1 MCNVRPAQ
9 ALRDAAGC
17 LGARVACKRSPSIE
31 ILLDSSDTWA
41 SRRRLRLARRKG
53 SGMHTRRDNAFGL
66 LGLLA
71 GLTLP
76 PTAGRAQSPANPE
89 MTRADI
95 AIRNKLN
102 AWTLGLAAGLLEGA
116 PIRFAAE
123 IARVV
128 DDRDSLHVLPIVTRG
143 PAENVEALLYLRG
156 IDMAIINA
164 DALEQFRTSVPNI
177 NQRIAYILNLFPS
190 ELHILAR
197 PEIRTLSDLRGKKVN
212 FNTPGTAAAYSG
224 PLIFDR
230 LRLGVDRMFIPHP
243 VALEQ
248 MRRGEGDIAAVVFIT
263 SKPVDAFTRGRWEP
277 GFRFLPVDILDGDF
291 LSLYLPSTLTP
302 GDYPQLIPEG
312 QSVPTIAVPT
322 ILAAYDWPAASDRY
336 KRLVR
341 FVDHL
346 FSRIDRFKAPGFH
359 PAWREV
365 NLAAGVPGLRRFAP
379 AQDWIDRARR
389 TPRTPGD
396 EGQR

>member
-1 MCNVRPAQ
+1 MH
-9 ALRDAAGC
+9 
-17 LGARVACKRSPSIE
+17 
-31 ILLDSSDTWA
+31 
-41 SRRRLRLARRKG
+41 ARRE
-53 SGMHTRRDNAFGL
+53 NLFGL
-66 LGLLA
+66 LGLLT
-71 GLTLP
+71 GLTHPLTP
-76 PTAGRAQSPANPE
+76 ASAQPRADQQ

-95 AIRNKLN
+95 AIRTKLN
-102 AWTLGLAAGLLEGA
+102 ASTIGLAGGLLEGA

-143 PAENVEALLYLRG
+143 PAQNVQALLYLRG

-164 DALEQFRTSVPNI
+164 DALEEFRTSVPNI
-177 NQRIAYILNLFPS
+177 DQRITYILNLFPS
-190 ELHILAR
+190 ELHIFVR
-197 PEIRTLSDLRGKKVN
+197 PEIRSLADLRSKKVN
-212 FNTPGTAAAYSG
+212 FNTSGTAAAYSG

-230 LRLGVDRMFIPHP
+230 LKLDVERMFIPHP

-263 SKPVDAFTRGRWEP
+263 SKPVDAFTRGRWDP

-291 LSLYLPSTLTP
+291 INAYLPSALTST
-302 GDYPQLIPEG
+302 DYPQLIPEG
-312 QSVPTIAVPT
+312 ERVRTIAVAT
-322 ILAAYDWPAASDRY
+322 ILAAYNWPADSDRY
-336 KRLVR
+336 NRVSR

-365 NLAAGVPGLRRFAP
+365 NIAAGVPGLRRFAP
-379 AQDWIDRARR
+379 AQEWLDRTGRSQHAPVGGLRR
-389 TPRTPGD
+389 
-396 EGQR
+396 